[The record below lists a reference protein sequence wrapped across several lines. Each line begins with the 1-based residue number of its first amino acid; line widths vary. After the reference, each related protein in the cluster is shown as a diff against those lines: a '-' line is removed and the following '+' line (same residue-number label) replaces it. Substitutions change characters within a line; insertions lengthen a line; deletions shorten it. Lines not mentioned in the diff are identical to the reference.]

1 METSETA
8 KNIVKAIL
16 IDLKGRSGVGDE
28 IDAIDED
35 IMEELTTDLEIIV
48 DEHLKKEDS
57 DAEHF

>member
-57 DAEHF
+57 DA